1 MKILLTGKNGQVG
14 FELQRALASLGEV
27 VPLER
32 SGCDLANPDSIRTAI
47 REHSPTIIV
56 NPAAYTAVDKA
67 ESERDL
73 AFAINGVA
81 PGIIGE
87 EAKKLGALV
96 VHYSTD
102 YVFDGSKSG
111 AYTEE
116 DATAPL
122 SVYGE
127 SKLVGEEALRSSGA
141 EHLIFRTSW
150 VYGVHGANF
159 LKTMLRPMTEKEELN
174 IVSDQFGA
182 PTSASLIADV
192 TAQILNRVGSIPERP
207 LEKLGLYHLTASGE
221 TSWHGY
227 ASHIC
232 RVAHGF
238 GVSLRVMPGS
248 IHPIPASEYPVPA
261 SRPMNSRL
269 DCRRL
274 ETVFGFRLPRW
285 EESVN
290 HSLQLISELS
300 NHGQINQN
308 KNP

>member
-159 LKTMLRPMTEKEELN
+159 LKTMLRPMTEKEELK

-192 TAQILNRVGSIPERP
+192 TALALSRIGTVSERTP
-207 LEKLGLYHLTASGE
+207 DKLGLYHLTASGE

-227 ASHIC
+227 AVHIC
-232 RVAHGF
+232 RMARDIGIP
-238 GVSLRVMPGS
+238 LRVTPEN
-248 IHPIPASEYPVPA
+248 IHPIPTSEYPVPA
-261 SRPMNSRL
+261 VRPMNSRL
-269 DCRRL
+269 NCRRL
-274 ETVFGFRLPRW
+274 ESVFGLRMPCW
-285 EESVN
+285 EDGVN
-290 HSLQLISELS
+290 RTLQLISELT
-300 NHGQINQN
+300 NHGQIN
-308 KNP
+308 